1 MKILDRYILTTYL
14 KTFFVV
20 LVLLTVIMVFQTVW
34 LYISELAGKDLSYW
48 VIGKFLIY
56 FTPSLMPLILPLT
69 ILVTSVMTFGAFAEN
84 YEFAAMKSA
93 GISLQRAMRGLIIFI
108 FIIGGLAFFFANNI
122 IPIAAYKSINL
133 RKNIAQLEPAMAI
146 VEGAFNDLGNNFNIK
161 VEEKTG
167 ENDQFLHDI
176 IIHKKPVAGRGD
188 YTVIKAKHGELKG
201 STESNILSL
210 VLFDG
215 NYYNDIYKKKY
226 SERKKE
232 PFAKSY
238 FDEYTINIDLSNFN
252 DVDLGEEK
260 YTNSRKMLKIS
271 ELKIELDSLS
281 ADFNADRQ
289 NLKQNVYARNG
300 FDVLFPKINKAKL
313 KPRVLD
319 PMDSVKTEI
328 VAEETDVSEEI
339 LSGYSTVEKR
349 VVLNRAIG
357 SLNSLVAT
365 IKSKEKNFR
374 EKRENLNKY
383 EISLHNKYVIGV
395 ASVILFFVGAP
406 LGAIIRKGGVG
417 LPLVVAVLL
426 FLTYHFIGV
435 FARNSAENGAIE
447 PWIACWLS
455 TAIMLPLGV
464 YLTYR
469 ATTDQG
475 FFNADVFLQPFKKLM
490 QKMEIVKKE
499 EAENE

>member
-1 MKILDRYILTTYL
+1 MKILDRYILLTYL

-20 LVLLTVIMVFQTVW
+20 LILLTIIMVFQTVW

-48 VIGKFLIY
+48 VIGRFLLY

-108 FIIGGLAFFFANNI
+108 LLIGWLAFFFANNI
-122 IPIAAYKSINL
+122 IPLAEYKSINL

-146 VEGAFNDLGNNFNIK
+146 VEGAFNDLTDNFNIK
-161 VEEKTG
+161 VEKKSG

-176 IIHKKPVAGRGD
+176 IIHKKPAAGRGD
-188 YTVIKAKHGELKG
+188 YTVIKAKHGELQG

-210 VLFDG
+210 VLYDG
-215 NYYNDIYKKKY
+215 NYYNDIYKKKF

-238 FDEYTINIDLSNFN
+238 FEEYTINIDLSGFN
-252 DVDLGEEK
+252 DVDLGDEN
-260 YTNSRKMLKIS
+260 YTNSRKMLKIN
-271 ELKIELDSLS
+271 ELKIEIDSLS
-281 ADFNADRQ
+281 KDLNKDMQ
-289 NLKQNVYARNG
+289 NLKQSVYIRNG
-300 FDVLFPKINKAKL
+300 FAALFPKTNTANLTKKL
-313 KPRVLD
+313 KKPFDTLKVEEA
-319 PMDSVKTEI
+319 KEI
-328 VAEETDVSEEI
+328 EVSEDI
-339 LSGYSTVEKR
+339 LAGFDNAKKR
-349 VVLNRAIG
+349 LILNTAMG
-357 SLNSLVAT
+357 SLNNLIST
-365 IKSKEKNFR
+365 ITSKERNFKQKN
-374 EKRENLNKY
+374 ENLNKY

-455 TAIMLPLGV
+455 TAIMLPLGI

-475 FFNADVFLQPFKKLM
+475 FFNTDGFLQPFKRLLQKLG
-490 QKMEIVKKE
+490 IVKKE